1 MKKSSNTNSNPS
13 RHNINALI
21 LALSL
26 VSLAGD
32 AQAKFVAGMTAQQ
45 LSQEVKV
52 WLKSGKAPDAIAR
65 AAHDAGLN
73 SEQVASCL
81 IESGQNPA
89 AVVAALI
96 KIDPQAAVL
105 ITVAALT
112 MKPAQASAIT
122 AAAVSAAPQ
131 QSRAIILEALTVP
144 EVNPSD
150 VLSATASG
158 GGVVPGE
165 SH

>member
-1 MKKSSNTNSNPS
+1 VKESSNTNSS
-13 RHNINALI
+13 SHIVYALI
-21 LALSL
+21 LALCMAPM
-26 VSLAGD
+26 AGD
-32 AQAKFVAGMTAQQ
+32 AQANFVAGMDARQ

-52 WLKSGKAPDAIAR
+52 WLKSGNSLVVIAK

-73 SEQVASCL
+73 SEQVASSL

-89 AVVAALI
+89 EVVAALI
-96 KIDPQAAVL
+96 KIDPNAARL

-112 MKPAQASAIT
+112 KKPAQASAIT
-122 AAAVSAAPQ
+122 AAAISAAPQ

-144 EVNPSD
+144 DVNPSD

-158 GGVVPGE
+158 G
-165 SH
+165 SSDK